1 MCKSKVFPV
10 VTDALGAV
18 TRKRADSRHN
28 IGDLCLEAEVADKE
42 ILPMAGQSWT

>member
-18 TRKRADSRHN
+18 TRKQADFRHN
-28 IGDLCLEAEVADKE
+28 IGDLCPEEKVADKE

>member
-1 MCKSKVFPV
+1 MCMSKVFPV

-18 TRKRADSRHN
+18 TRKQADFRHN
-28 IGDLCLEAEVADKE
+28 IGDLCPEEKVADKE